1 MAGICC
7 VASAVWSDLAGV
19 VASSASRPPPVRTCF
34 FTPTQVAVMTTDG
47 GAHDGD
53 RSPSDATDGHQG
65 ASSLDQLAAWSLD
78 TQAFVRKLG
87 GLYERWSA
95 RPPNSPAQRQTF
107 ERTLR
112 DLVVD
117 AESLEARLGGIGNGL
132 PDFRRGDAGS
142 GDDRVAGEVYAQLVT
157 TRFLDAWRLMIR
169 LLERQ
174 VAEIQEPKTAA
185 EWRTYFRRFDDIW
198 KGAQDLGKAAR
209 AVQVML
215 EESGLA
221 VVSSSEGFEFTTQ
234 PDYPRVLLAE
244 ISSTCGD
251 LVAFLVS
258 EEILREDDEPP
269 TPSKDIV
276 AMRGT
281 GGGSGTERV
290 RPLTERLERY
300 LDLVDRLIAPLT
312 DSSFLRLEGDAE
324 RIVAQLRSKLRR
336 LLADATFRYETANN
350 VLHAVLQ
357 MADPLFVAPGEALG
371 HAAEVRDVLRDL
383 ALQNR
388 AFGRAVDCVERA
400 AASRLRGTR
409 TWEDL
414 DEVEKAIVSHLRLH
428 RGSTREE
435 VCAVMPRVS
444 PGTVWRRLGGLQ
456 RDGLVDSGR
465 GVRTEGKHAEGGV
478 TLPLAMPAKPAYKRS
493 GGSAP
498 LIYRLTELGERL
510 GPSPTGA

>member
-1 MAGICC
+1 M
-7 VASAVWSDLAGV
+7 
-19 VASSASRPPPVRTCF
+19 
-34 FTPTQVAVMTTDG
+34 
-47 GAHDGD
+47 
-53 RSPSDATDGHQG
+53 
-65 ASSLDQLAAWSLD
+65 
-78 TQAFVRKLG
+78 
-87 GLYERWSA
+87 
-95 RPPNSPAQRQTF
+95 
-107 ERTLR
+107 R
-112 DLVVD
+112 DLVGD
-117 AESLEARLGGIGNGL
+117 AESLEARLGGIGNDL
-132 PDFRRGDAGS
+132 PDFRRGDTGS
-142 GDDRVAGEVYAQLVT
+142 DGDRVAREVYGQLVT

-221 VVSSSEGFEFTTQ
+221 MVSSSEGFEFTTQ

-251 LVAFLVS
+251 LVAFLVA
-258 EEILREDDEPP
+258 EEILREDGEPP

-276 AMRGT
+276 AMHGT
-281 GGGSGTERV
+281 GGGSGIERV
-290 RPLTERLERY
+290 QPLRERLERY

-312 DSSFLRLEGDAE
+312 ESYFLRLEGDAE
-324 RIVAQLRSKLRR
+324 RIVAQVRSKLRR
-336 LLADATFRYETANN
+336 LLADATFRYDTANN

-357 MADPLFVAPGEALG
+357 MADPLFVAPREALG
-371 HAAEVRDVLRDL
+371 HATEVRDVLRDL
-383 ALQNR
+383 ALQDS
-388 AFGRAVDCVERA
+388 AFGRAIDRVERA

-414 DEVEKAIVSHLRLH
+414 DAVEKAIVSHLRLH
-428 RGSTREE
+428 PGSTRDE
-435 VCAVMPRVS
+435 VWAGIRHVS

-478 TLPLAMPAKPAYKRS
+478 TLPLAMPAKPADKRS

-510 GPSPTGA
+510 DPPPTGA

>member
-1 MAGICC
+1 M
-7 VASAVWSDLAGV
+7 
-19 VASSASRPPPVRTCF
+19 RT
-34 FTPTQVAVMTTDG
+34 DD
-47 GAHDGD
+47 GAHDGELSS
-53 RSPSDATDGHQG
+53 RDATDGRRG
-65 ASSLDQLAAWSLD
+65 ASSLDQLAAWSID
-78 TQAFVRKLG
+78 TQALVRKLG
-87 GLYERWSA
+87 DIYRRWSA
-95 RPPNSPAQRQTF
+95 IPPNSPGQRKTF

-112 DLVVD
+112 GLVGD
-117 AESLEARLGGIGNGL
+117 AESLEARLGGIGNDL
-132 PDFRRGDAGS
+132 PDFHRGDVGS
-142 GDDRVAGEVYAQLVT
+142 DDDRVARDVYGQLVT

-221 VVSSSEGFEFTTQ
+221 VVSPSKSFEFTTQ

-244 ISSTCGD
+244 ISSICGD
-251 LVAFLVS
+251 LVAFLVA
-258 EEILREDDEPP
+258 EEILREGGEPP

-276 AMRGT
+276 AMHGT
-281 GGGSGTERV
+281 GGGGGIERV
-290 RPLTERLERY
+290 RPLREKLERY

-312 DSSFLRLEGDAE
+312 ESSFLRVEGDAE
-324 RIVAQLRSKLRR
+324 RIVARLRSELRR

-357 MADPLFVAPGEALG
+357 MVDPVFVAPREALG
-371 HAAEVRDVLRDL
+371 HAAVLRDVLRDL
-383 ALQNR
+383 ALQDR
-388 AFGRAVDCVERA
+388 AFGRAVDHVERA

-414 DEVEKAIVSHLRLH
+414 DKVEKAIVSHLRLH
-428 RGSTREE
+428 PGSTREE
-435 VCAVMPRVS
+435 VWAGIPRVS
-444 PGTVWRRLGGLQ
+444 PGTIWRRLKGLQ
-456 RDGLVDSGR
+456 RDDLVEFSR
-465 GVRTEGKHAEGGV
+465 GVRTAGKHGEGGV
-478 TLPLAMPAKPAYKRS
+478 TLPPAMPAKTTGKRS

-510 GPSPTGA
+510 GPAATGE